1 MPQTAI
7 GPRNISN
14 YKVLGCHEICFACL
28 LGRPGAPNNMDSHA
42 FPNIGRG
49 EIVKKSWF
57 YMQNRLLLFRF
68 VLNHGRANR
77 RRQLRN
83 CSQETVKLWFSQL
96 TEHHLNPNPK
106 RDRIVQYWYI

>member
-14 YKVLGCHEICFACL
+14 YNILGCHGFYFACL

-42 FPNIGRG
+42 FPNIGRC
-49 EIVKKSWF
+49 EIVKKQLVLKATQASA
-57 YMQNRLLLFRF
+57 FRF

-83 CSQETVKLWFSQL
+83 CSQETPKLCFSQL
-96 TEHHLNPNPK
+96 TEHHLNPNPE
-106 RDRIVQYWYI
+106 